1 MCNIYF
7 LHMSKL
13 HACRATGKCPRE
25 IAMLIVTVVAE
36 LSVNPET
43 SDTRKMEA
51 SRDAAMH
58 GNERS
63 Q

>member
-1 MCNIYF
+1 
-7 LHMSKL
+7 MSKL